1 MKNQWFG
8 DIHDFRKY
16 GLLRFLSETQQFRRI
31 MVAWMLTLP
40 QKNDPCGKYRGFVNR
55 PGLWSKCDAKLFDIL
70 KDFNLHHKPEDR
82 KVIQAFQLDILSSEA
97 FCSLGD
103 SDYDYLLTRRDEYF
117 SELECSNC
125 DLIFLD
131 ADNGLEVKSMSEKK
145 KPQYILYREI
155 DYLHAAGKCVLIYQ
169 HRAIGQSFESQ
180 IAEKIK
186 NLPKSPILVFRGG
199 NVSYILLCQKE
210 DQKKQTWEKFREKNF
225 PEDFLRLQNAD

>member
-55 PGLWSKCDAKLFDIL
+55 PGLWKKCDKKLFDIL
-70 KDFNLHHKPEDR
+70 KDFNLHRKPEDR
-82 KVIQAFQLDILSSEA
+82 KVIQAFRLNILSSEA

-103 SDYDYLLTRRDEYF
+103 SDEDYLSTQRNEYF
-117 SELECSNC
+117 SKLKNCIC

-131 ADNGLEVKSMSEKK
+131 ADNGLQVKSMSEKK
-145 KPQYILYREI
+145 KPQYIFYREI
-155 DYLHAAGKCVLIYQ
+155 GSLHTAGKSILIYQ
-169 HRAIGQSFESQ
+169 HRAIGQSFEAQ
-180 IAEKIK
+180 TAEKRQ
-186 NLPKSPILVFRGG
+186 NLPKCPALVFRGG
-199 NVSYILLCQKE
+199 NVSYLLLCQTE
-210 DQKKQTWEKFREKNF
+210 DQKKQIQEKFLQKNF
-225 PEDFLRLQNAD
+225 PDNFLRIQNAD

>member
-16 GLLRFLSETQQFRRI
+16 GLLRFLSSTQQFQRL
-31 MVAWMLTLP
+31 MVAWMLTPPLP
-40 QKNDPCGKYRGFVNR
+40 DDPCGKYRGFVNR
-55 PGLWSKCDAKLFDIL
+55 PRQWQECDPELFNIL
-70 KDFNLHHKPEDR
+70 RDFNRNSKQR
-82 KVIQAFQLDILSSEA
+82 NVKQAFELNILSRKA

-103 SDYDYLLTRRDEYF
+103 SDEDYLSKRRNEYF
-117 SELECSNC
+117 SKLENSIC

-131 ADNGLEVKSMSEKK
+131 ADNGLQVKSMSKKK
-145 KPQYILYREI
+145 KPQYILYKEVKSL
-155 DYLHAAGKCVLIYQ
+155 YAAGKCVLIYQ

-180 IAEKIK
+180 ITEKIK
-186 NLPKSPILVFRGG
+186 KLPKSPTLVFRGG